1 MDSTKD
7 KAAVTREGMD
17 ALLEFET
24 RHNVVAFSDRGV
36 VAYFGS
42 ENEHGWLIFKIYSGK
57 IRVQVDGE
65 NSESLLP
72 SFME

>member
-24 RHNVVAFSDRGV
+24 RHNVGV

-42 ENEHGWLIFKIYSGK
+42 ESEHGWLIFKIYSGK